1 MKPLTLPFR
10 EFSCNSNASLVWLL
24 IKLKVRGFL
33 IIFFFS
39 VVSDV
44 MKQRIV
50 SILNFKKETWESLAA
65 QVFKTKNFIVLLEC
79 GL

>member
-1 MKPLTLPFR
+1 MKPPTLPFK
-10 EFSCNSNASLVWLL
+10 EFSCNSNTSLVWLL

-33 IIFFFS
+33 IIFFSS

-50 SILNFKKETWESLAA
+50 SLNFKKETWESLAA
-65 QVFKTKNFIVLLEC
+65 QVFKTKNFVVLLEC